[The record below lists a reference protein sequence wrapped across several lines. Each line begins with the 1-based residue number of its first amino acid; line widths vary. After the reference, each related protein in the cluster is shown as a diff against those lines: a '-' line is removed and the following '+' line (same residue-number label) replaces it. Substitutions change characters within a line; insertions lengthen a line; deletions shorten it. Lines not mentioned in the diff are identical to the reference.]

1 MKVTVCELQPLDPK
15 NPQAFETQWQA
26 LVAHVKA
33 EQSDFV
39 LLPEMPFSPWLSAA
53 QERDDA
59 QWQDAVQV
67 HLDWHRRLD
76 ELGAASVAL
85 TSPVL
90 DDGRAFNEAGLWRAD
105 GKAVEPGHR
114 KVYLPEE
121 GGFWE
126 ARWYERGAG
135 DFDAAD
141 VPGARVGFM
150 ICTEM
155 WFTRHARDYGQ
166 DGVQLLLSPRA
177 TLAPSVD
184 KWIAGGRAAAVV
196 SGAYSL
202 SSNLSGPAGG
212 ELGDWGGAGW
222 IVEPEEG
229 EVLGVTSADAPFLT
243 LDIDLA
249 VADQAKSTY
258 PRYVKG

>member
-1 MKVTVCELQPLDPK
+1 MKVTVCQLTNEAEK
-15 NPQAFETQWQA
+15 FEAEWQA
-26 LVAHVKA
+26 LVQHVQA
-33 EQSDFV
+33 EKSEFV
-39 LLPEMPFSPWLSAA
+39 LLPEMPFSPWLSADE
-53 QERDDA
+53 ERDADKWR
-59 QWQDAVQV
+59 QAVES
-67 HLDWHRRLD
+67 HGAWHQRLG
-76 ELGAASVAL
+76 ELGAPSVAL

-90 DDGRAFNEAGLWRAD
+90 DGGRAFNEGGLWRASD
-105 GKAVEPGHR
+105 GSVEPSHR
-114 KVYLPEE
+114 KIYLPEE

-126 ARWYERGAG
+126 ARWYERGEGFEAQDIG
-135 DFDAAD
+135 G
-141 VPGARVGFM
+141 VRVGFM

-155 WFTRHARDYGQ
+155 WFTKHARDYGK

-202 SSNLSGPAGG
+202 SSNFSGPAVGA
-212 ELGDWGGAGW
+212 LPDWGGAGW

-229 EVLGVTSADAPFLT
+229 DVLGVTSVEEPFLT
-243 LDIDLA
+243 VDIDLA

-258 PRYVKG
+258 PRYVVD